1 MICMSRVSE
10 EATHHADL
18 RVEQPLGAAEIVV
31 DNATNTCA
39 ETSTVYIVDYDD
51 RSRELIREVLVR
63 NGFVVREYSSFGS
76 FLGDDWSNVDCLVVD
91 FYKQGLTALEVPAA
105 IHRHDIQ
112 IPIVIVTEHGDV
124 RLAVQVMKAGVVDF
138 IKKPFDCEAMAAA
151 VQQATRI
158 GRQNCE
164 TATKRA
170 AAKALVAC
178 LTRRQRQVLDLL
190 VSGETNKGA
199 AAKLGISPRT
209 VEVYRSQIKAKFK
222 LRSMFQVIETAVL
235 GAFALPSNCR

>member
-1 MICMSRVSE
+1 MHRSE
-10 EATHHADL
+10 L
-18 RVEQPLGAAEIVV
+18 SVNQPLAAADIAL
-31 DNATNTCA
+31 DNATDTCA
-39 ETSTVYIVDYDD
+39 QTSAVCIVDYDD
-51 RSRELIREVLVR
+51 CSRELVREVLVR
-63 NGFVVREYSSFGS
+63 NGFVIRDHSSFKS
-76 FLGDDWSNVDCLVVD
+76 FLGSDWRSADCLVMD
-91 FYKQGLTALEVPAA
+91 FFKQGLTVFEVLAA
-105 IHRHDIQ
+105 IRRRGRR

-124 RLAVQVMKAGVVDF
+124 SLAVQVMKAGVVDF

-151 VQQATRI
+151 VQQAAWI
-158 GRQNCE
+158 GRHYRE

-170 AAKALVAC
+170 AAKALMVS

-222 LRSMFQVIETAVL
+222 LRSMFQVIKTAIL
-235 GAFALPSNCR
+235 GSLVHPPIPR